1 RGVVDGDGRRMVVR
15 NGHAQEREIQ
25 TPLGQMAVKQPRV
38 NDKRLDAQGQR
49 LRFTSA
55 ILPPYLRRTKA
66 IEELIPWLYL
76 KGVSTGDFT
85 DALSALLGKDAPGM
99 SATTVEKVFEPFFT
113 TKPVGQG
120 TGLGLSMIYGFARQ
134 SGGHI
139 RIYSEPNQGT
149 TVKLFLPRSKDS
161 AQADVLQKAVAPRG
175 AGETV
180 MVVEDDT
187 SVRLI
192 VTEVL
197 DQLGYSA
204 IEAVDAVT
212 AIPILQSQRRIDL
225 LVTDV
230 GLPGLNGRQ
239 LAEIARQSRPDLKV
253 LFVTGYAQNAAVRS
267 GFLDPGMDM
276 MTKPFAVDALATKIR
291 EILEV

>member
-1 RGVVDGDGRRMVVR
+1 MSVTD
-15 NGHAQEREIQ
+15 
-25 TPLGQMAVKQPRV
+25 
-38 NDKRLDAQGQR
+38 
-49 LRFTSA
+49 
-55 ILPPYLRRTKA
+55 
-66 IEELIPWLYL
+66 
-76 KGVSTGDFT
+76 TG
-85 DALSALLGKDAPGM
+85 SGM
-99 SATTVEKVFEPFFT
+99 SATTLEKVFEPFFT

-139 RIYSEPNQGT
+139 RIYSEPSQGT
-149 TVKLFLPRSKDS
+149 TVKLFLPRFKGSTEPEVVSK
-161 AQADVLQKAVAPRG
+161 AETPRG

-180 MVVEDDT
+180 MVVEDDA

-197 DQLGYSA
+197 NELGYRS
-204 IEAVDAVT
+204 IEAVDAAT
-212 AIPILQSQRRIDL
+212 AIPILESQRRIDL

-239 LAEIARQSRPDLKV
+239 LAEIARQSRPDLKI
-253 LFVTGYAQNAAVRS
+253 LFVTGYARSAAVRS

-291 EILEV
+291 EILRV